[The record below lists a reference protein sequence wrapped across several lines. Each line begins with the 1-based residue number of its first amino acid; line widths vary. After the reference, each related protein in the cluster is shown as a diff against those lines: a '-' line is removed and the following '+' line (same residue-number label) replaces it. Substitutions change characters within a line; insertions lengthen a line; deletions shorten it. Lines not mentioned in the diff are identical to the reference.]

1 MTTILVLKRLLDI
14 LYAPLYIAA
23 DIVEIIK
30 EKDKTTPTWLKLLAP
45 VLAVGGLGI
54 FAVLS
59 FLQAFVM
66 TAWFGNPLPVLG
78 FDQSPDQPM
87 HFPHTIHAGVG
98 PLIDENT
105 GEPYVSPSGE
115 MRIND
120 DGSPMIG
127 LGMDCTYC
135 HKQVIERAWSGVPP
149 VELCISCHK
158 VIGDSDSEQLTYLR
172 QKGLYEET
180 KSPINWER
188 VHRMP
193 DHVRFNHAPHI
204 WYLTENP
211 NAIQNKPVD
220 FEILPDGTV
229 NASKVCSTCHGN
241 VAGMEQ
247 VAQVQPLK
255 MGQCVACHRANEAS
269 VGCETCHH

>member
-1 MTTILVLKRLLDI
+1 LRKLLDI
-14 LYAPLYIAA
+14 LYAPLYLAA
-23 DIVEIIK
+23 SIVDVIK

-54 FAVLS
+54 FAILS
-59 FLQAFVM
+59 FALSFIV
-66 TAWFGNPLPVLG
+66 TAWMGNPLPVAG
-78 FDQSPDQPM
+78 FDQSPDQPIN
-87 HFPHTIHAGVG
+87 FPHTIHAAIG
-98 PLIDENT
+98 PLIDSET
-105 GEPYVSPSGE
+105 GEPYISKSGIA
-115 MRIND
+115 RIND
-120 DGSPMIG
+120 DGSTMEG

-135 HKQVIERAWSGVPP
+135 HKQVAEKAWAGVPP
-149 VELCISCHK
+149 VELCVSCHR
-158 VIGDSDSEQLTYLR
+158 VIGEQSNDQLKILR
-172 QKGLYEET
+172 NYGLYEDE

-211 NAIQNKPVD
+211 SAIQNKPLD
-220 FEILPDGTV
+220 FETHPDGTV
-229 NASKVCSTCHGN
+229 SVSEVCSTCHGN

-247 VAQVQPLK
+247 VAQVEPLK

>member
-1 MTTILVLKRLLDI
+1 MKKLLDI
-14 LYAPLYIAA
+14 LYAPLYLAA
-23 DIVEIIK
+23 GIVEIIK

-45 VLAVGGLGI
+45 VLAIGGLGI

-59 FLQAFVM
+59 FIQAFVM
-66 TAWFGNPLPVLG
+66 TAWLGNPLPVLG
-78 FDQSPDQPM
+78 FDQSPDQPIS
-87 HFPHTIHAGVG
+87 FPHTIHAGVG
-98 PLIDENT
+98 PLVDTET
-105 GEPYVSPSGE
+105 GEPYMSISGQP
-115 MRIND
+115 RIND
-120 DGSPMIG
+120 DGTAMEG

-135 HKQVIERAWSGVPP
+135 HKQVSEQAWAGVPP
-149 VELCISCHK
+149 VELCVSCHR
-158 VIGDSDSEQLTYLR
+158 VIGEQSNADLKALR
-172 QKGLYEET
+172 NYGLYEET

-193 DHVRFNHAPHI
+193 DHVRFVHAPHI

-211 NAIQNKPVD
+211 DAIQNKPLG
-220 FEILPDGTV
+220 FKTLPDGTV
-229 NASKVCSTCHGN
+229 AISQVCSTCHGN

-247 VAQVQPLK
+247 VWQDQPLK

>member
-1 MTTILVLKRLLDI
+1 LRKLLDI
-14 LYAPLYIAA
+14 LYSPLYIAA
-23 DIVEIIK
+23 WLVEFIK
-30 EKDKTTPTWLKLLAP
+30 EKDKTTPLWLKLLAP
-45 VLAVGGLGI
+45 VLGVGGLGI

-59 FLQAFVM
+59 FVTAFLI
-66 TAWFGNPLPVLG
+66 TAWLGNPLPVAG
-78 FDQSPDQPM
+78 FDQSPEQPI

-98 PLIDENT
+98 PIT
-105 GEPYVSPSGE
+105 GDNS
-115 MRIND
+115 D
-120 DGSPMIG
+120 DTIEG

-135 HKQVIERAWSGVPP
+135 HKQVTEQSWAGVPP

-158 VIGDSDSEQLTYLR
+158 IIGESSNTQLKLLR
-172 QKGLYEET
+172 DYGLYEET

-193 DHVRFNHAPHI
+193 DHVRFAHAPHI

-211 NAIQNKPVD
+211 QAIQNKPID
-220 FEILPDGTV
+220 FEVLQDGTV
-229 NASKVCSTCHGN
+229 SASKVCSTCHGN
-241 VAGMEQ
+241 VAGMNQ